1 MERELIAEGTRA
13 GLEVAQKRGRIGG
26 RNRLMTSSKVE
37 SAKNLIKNGV
47 PPREVAKNLGVPIP
61 HAL

>member
-1 MERELIAEGTRA
+1 MERELITEGTRA
-13 GLEVAQKRGRIGG
+13 GLKAAQKRGRIGG
-26 RNRLMTSSKVE
+26 RKRLMTSSKVE